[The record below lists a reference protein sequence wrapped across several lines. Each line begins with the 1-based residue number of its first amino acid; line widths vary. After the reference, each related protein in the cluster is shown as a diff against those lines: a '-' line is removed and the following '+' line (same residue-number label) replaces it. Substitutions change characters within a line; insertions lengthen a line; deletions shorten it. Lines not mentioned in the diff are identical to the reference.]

1 MSDKGSRLPHQGS
14 AAEVEAFLRQ
24 VADTPLRPE
33 GSGRGRLLFA
43 MDATASREPTWDAAC
58 HIQAQM
64 FEETRALGGLD
75 VQLCFYRGYREFVAS
90 PWVSAPGAL
99 LQRMTSV
106 TCAAGYTQVVRV
118 LEHAL
123 QESLRHRVRA
133 LVFVGDCMEEK
144 LEAVIEAA
152 GRLGVAGVTAFMF
165 HEGSDPAAAHAFQEV
180 ARLTR
185 GAYCRFDS
193 GSARQLRDL
202 LTAAAVFASGGREA
216 LMRLAEREGG
226 VVRKLGHQMAGA

>member
-1 MSDKGSRLPHQGS
+1 
-14 AAEVEAFLRQ
+14 
-24 VADTPLRPE
+24 
-33 GSGRGRLLFA
+33 

-75 VQLCFYRGYREFVAS
+75 VQLCFYRGYREFVTS
-90 PWVSAPGAL
+90 PWVSAPGDL
-99 LQRMTSV
+99 LPRMTTV

-123 QESLRHRVRA
+123 QESLRHRVQA

-144 LEAVIEAA
+144 LEAVVEAA
-152 GRLGVAGVTAFMF
+152 GRLGVAGVPAFMF

-185 GAYCRFDS
+185 GAYCRFDA

-202 LTAAAVFASGGREA
+202 LTAVAVFASGGREA

-226 VVRKLGHQMAGA
+226 VVRQLGHQLSGS